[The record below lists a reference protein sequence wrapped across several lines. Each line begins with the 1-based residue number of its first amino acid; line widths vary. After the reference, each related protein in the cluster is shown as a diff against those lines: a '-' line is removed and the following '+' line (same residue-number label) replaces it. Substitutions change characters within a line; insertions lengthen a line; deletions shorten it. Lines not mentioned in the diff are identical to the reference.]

1 MNLKDRIFRKSNL
14 WHLGAILLFVTI
26 ACAYFSPALKGYSLK
41 QGDIVRYVGM
51 SREVQ
56 DFRTNDGEQILWT
69 GSMFSGMPTTQIS
82 MKYEGTWLN
91 TVITK
96 IVRFGLPAPIFF
108 MFVYFLS
115 FYILALSLK
124 IKPYLGIIGA
134 IAFGLSSYFIV
145 ILEAGH
151 NSKAA
156 AIGLAPLMI
165 AGFIMSYRFKNW
177 ILGVALSSV
186 FMMINLGANHI
197 QITYYMALILI
208 LLGFVE
214 LVRHVKAGNLP
225 KFFKVTGLLTV
236 GYIFALMVNYGNLFG
251 TIDYAK
257 QTIRGGTELTINP
270 DGTANDSI
278 TTGGLD
284 REYVTSWSYG
294 HAETFAMVVPNFKG
308 GESQRIGTNEANEE
322 ILDNVESNFQN
333 NVAQSNQYWGDQ
345 PIVSGPVYIGII
357 VMFLAFLGLVYVQDK
372 YKWALLSITLL
383 TIMLSWGSNYV
394 SALVLIPILL
404 YTVNMFLDGKKQ
416 IIFTAINSLLLL
428 FALTRGGI
436 IWSSSLTDFFL
447 DYMPGYD
454 KFRAVTIILVVAQLC
469 VPLMGILFLQR
480 VIKNRQEIAD
490 NMKGFYIVTG
500 VFALILIIFIIA
512 PDMFNTFLSNGE
524 LAGLEGITD
533 PQYQM
538 QYLEFYDALELA
550 RKEIYSQDV
559 LRSLGFFVL
568 GAGLVF
574 SFIRF
579 GYSKIIFGGGLALFI
594 LLDLI
599 FIDLRYVNNDGRGKN
614 YDMWVEN
621 YEMEYPFAAGD
632 GEKQILE
639 IESQLNPAITVQID
653 SALNVLNAQMKE
665 EDDVSA
671 REKQVRRDFLTFRI
685 LNRNTNF
692 RVYEVGSHY
701 NSAYASYFNKSIG
714 GYHGAK
720 LGRYQDLIAF
730 HIMGNNPS
738 VLDMLNTKYYIQPV
752 GGPNG
757 QIGNT
762 KFVKT
767 NKNAMGNV
775 WFAKNIEVVESANEE
790 ILALN
795 SYNEAMLQQKGD
807 AQVFVNG
814 EEIQTAILNG
824 TEVITMLL
832 PNMEVPM
839 TVTNIPFEAT
849 LDQPIALIVEGEEL
863 RWIPDSAPDSLVYKL
878 MSLTSNGR
886 NGWEPRKTTIMDSRF
901 SENLSST
908 TYSGSGS
915 IEMTSYHPDK
925 MAYKSSSS
933 ETQLA
938 VFSEMYYE
946 GGWKAY
952 VDNEEV
958 PISRVNYV
966 LRAIEVPAGDHTI
979 TMEFKLDSYAK
990 ATTMATIGSGAILLL
1005 LLAGL
1010 YLESKRE
1017 GEPEELDTE
1026 IPNEFED

>member
-56 DFRTNDGEQILWT
+56 DFRTNDGEQIMWT

-91 TVITK
+91 TIITK

-108 MFVYFLS
+108 MFVYFFS
-115 FYILALSLK
+115 FYILSLSLK

-165 AGFIMSYRFKNW
+165 AGFIMAYRFKNW

-186 FMMINLGANHI
+186 FMMIELGANHI
-197 QITYYMALILI
+197 QITYYMAMILV

-214 LVRHVKAGNLP
+214 LVRHIKQDKLP
-225 KFFKVTGLLTV
+225 QFFKVTGLLTV
-236 GYIFALMVNYGNLFG
+236 GYILALMVNYGNLFG

-257 QTIRGGTELTINP
+257 HTIRGGTELTINP

-284 REYVTSWSYG
+284 REYVTNWSYG
-294 HAETFAMVVPNFKG
+294 HGETFAMVVPNFKG
-308 GESQRIGTNEANEE
+308 GESQRIGTNEANDE
-322 ILDNVESNFQN
+322 ILDNVDRNFQE

-372 YKWALLSITLL
+372 YKWGLLSVTLL

-394 SALVLIPILL
+394 SALVLFPILL

-416 IIFTAINSLLLL
+416 IIFTAVNSLFLL

-436 IWSSSLTDFFL
+436 IMSSSLTDFFL

-454 KFRAVTIILVVAQLC
+454 KFRAVTIILVVAQVC

-480 VIKNRQEIAD
+480 VVKNRQEIAD
-490 NMKGFYIVTG
+490 KMQGFYIVTA
-500 VFALILIIFIIA
+500 VFAFILILFLIA
-512 PDMFNTFLSNGE
+512 PGMFNTFLSNGE

-533 PQYQM
+533 PQYQK

-550 RKEIYSQDV
+550 RQEIYNKDV

-579 GYSKIIFGGGLALFI
+579 GYSKFLFGGGLALFI

-614 YDMWVEN
+614 YEMWVEN
-621 YEMEYPFAAGD
+621 YEMQYPFAAGE

-639 IESQLNPAITVQID
+639 IESQLNPTIAVQID
-653 SALNVLNAQMKE
+653 SALNVLNAQLKE
-665 EDDVSA
+665 EDASA
-671 REKQVRRDFLTFRI
+671 REKEVRRDFLTFRI

-692 RVYEVGSHY
+692 RVYEVGNHY

-720 LGRYQDLIAF
+720 LSRYQDLIAF

-738 VLDMLNTKYYIQPV
+738 VLDMLNTKYYLQPKP
-752 GGPNG
+752 GPTG
-757 QIGNT
+757 QIGGTRLT
-762 KFVKT
+762 KV
-767 NKNAMGNV
+767 NQNAMGNA
-775 WFAKNIEVVESANEE
+775 WFAKNIEVVESADEE

-795 SYNEAMLQQKGD
+795 AYNEAVLQNKND
-807 AQVFVNG
+807 ARIFVNG
-814 EEIQTAILNG
+814 EEVTTAKLNG
-824 TEVITMLL
+824 SETITMQL
-832 PNMEVPM
+832 PGMETPM
-839 TVTNIPFEAT
+839 PVANIPFEAT
-849 LDQPIALIVEGEEL
+849 LDQPIACVADSTGIN
-863 RWIPDSAPDSLVYKL
+863 WIADSAPDSLYYKV
-878 MSLTSNGR
+878 MSLTSSGR
-886 NGWEPRKTTIMDSRF
+886 AGWNPTQTTIIDSDF
-901 SENLSST
+901 SKNLSAT
-908 TYSGSGS
+908 NYSGNGS

-925 MAYKSSSS
+925 VAYKSASS
-933 ETQLA
+933 EAQLA
-938 VFSEMYYE
+938 VFSEIYYE
-946 GGWKAY
+946 DGWKAY
-952 VDNEEV
+952 VDGNEV

-966 LRAIEVPAGDHTI
+966 LRAVEVPAGDHNI
-979 TMEFKLDSYAK
+979 TMEFNLPSYEK
-990 ATTMATIGSGAILLL
+990 ATTMATIGSIAILLL